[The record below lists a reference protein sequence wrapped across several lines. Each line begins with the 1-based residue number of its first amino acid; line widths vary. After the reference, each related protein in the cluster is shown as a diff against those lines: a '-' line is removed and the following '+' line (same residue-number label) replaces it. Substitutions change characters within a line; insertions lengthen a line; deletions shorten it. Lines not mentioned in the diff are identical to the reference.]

1 MQISNDLEKLLGER
15 KRKLETYI
23 SELQIQLNG
32 YYTTQSNI
40 DSFKEKIR
48 AVEELLEQL
57 RAKSK
62 KIEQLMKELSSR
74 GDELEQSMKDYK
86 STESQVNSAYMKI
99 TNYEQLESH
108 ALAKELDALKLKL
121 TSVKANIELTKR
133 DLDKASRDHRDTLLS
148 IQNLKQD
155 METYPKEIENLKR
168 VKIDLKFDCQ
178 KADLTKAYL

>member
-1 MQISNDLEKLLGER
+1 MISSDLEKQLSER

-23 SELQIQLNG
+23 SDLQVQLNG

-62 KIEQLMKELSSR
+62 KIDHLMKELAAR
-74 GDELEQSMKDYK
+74 GNELEQSMKDYR
-86 STESQVNSAYMKI
+86 STETQVNSAYIKI

-108 ALAKELDALKLKL
+108 ALAKELDALRAKL
-121 TSVKANIELTKR
+121 TAVKSNIEITKR

-148 IQNLKQD
+148 IKNLKQD
-155 METYPKEIENLKR
+155 METYPKEIENLRK
-168 VKIDLKFDCQ
+168 VSH
-178 KADLTKAYL
+178 ASN

>member
-1 MQISNDLEKLLGER
+1 LEKLLIER

-23 SELQIQLNG
+23 SDLQVQLNG

-57 RAKSK
+57 RAKAK
-62 KIEQLMKELSSR
+62 KIEQLMKELANR
-74 GDELEQSMKDYK
+74 GNELENSMKDYK
-86 STESQVNSAYMKI
+86 STESQVNSAYIKI

-108 ALAKELDALKLKL
+108 ALAKELNGLKTKL
-121 TSVKANIELTKR
+121 TSVKGNIEITRR
-133 DLDKASRDHRDTLLS
+133 DLEKASREHRDTLLS

-155 METYPKEIENLKR
+155 TETYPKEIENLKK
-168 VKIDLKFDCQ
+168 VFM
-178 KADLTKAYL
+178 LTNNMTINLTL